1 LHELSLAQALI
12 DQVKLLLKE
21 HNANKVLRISVEI
34 GPFSGI
40 VIDSFEFGYYAL
52 IKEEPSF
59 IDSKLEIITPPAL
72 YQCVFCGRKFKED
85 ELTKD
90 KRCPFCKDSF
100 LTPVGDGDI
109 LLKEVEM
116 E

>member
-12 DQVKLLLKE
+12 DQVKALLKDYD
-21 HNANKVLRISVEI
+21 AQKVIKVSVEI

-40 VIDSFEFGYYAL
+40 VVDSFEFSYYAL
-52 IKEEPSF
+52 IKEEPQF
-59 IDSKLEIITPPAL
+59 YGSKLEIITPPAF
-72 YQCVFCGRKFKED
+72 YQCPFCGRKFKED
-85 ELTKD
+85 ELDRD

-100 LTPVGDGDI
+100 LTPLGESDI
-109 LLKEVEM
+109 LLKTVEM

>member
-1 LHELSLAQALI
+1 MHELSLAQALI
-12 DQVKLLLKE
+12 DQVKYLLKE
-21 HNANKVLRISVEI
+21 HNAKRVLRISVEI

-40 VIDSFEFGYYAL
+40 VVDSFEFGFYAL

-59 IDSKLEIITPPAL
+59 SDSKLEIIMPPAF

-85 ELTKD
+85 EVPKD
-90 KRCPFCKDSF
+90 KRCPFCKESF
-100 LTPVGDGDI
+100 LTPLGDSDI